1 MMTTFVDD
9 LQVPVAALL
18 DRFFAQDHL
27 VVTITYRLYKGRDAF
42 GEDSFND
49 FPLTVIPSKK
59 RSRNAYGAL
68 SLPIQTAHRSFI
80 VRDVDLPA
88 AVAIDDLSTND
99 RIILADGPEELVV
112 AEIDKTL
119 GFVAEVIAE
128 GA

>member
-1 MMTTFVDD
+1 MSTFVDD

-27 VVTITYRLYKGRDAF
+27 VVTITYRHYQGHNEL
-42 GEDSFND
+42 GEDSFNE
-49 FPLTVIPSKK
+49 FPLTAIPSRK
-59 RSRNAYGAL
+59 RSRNAHGAL
-68 SLPIQTAHRSFI
+68 GLPVQTAHRSFI

-119 GFVAEVIAE
+119 GFVAEVIAA